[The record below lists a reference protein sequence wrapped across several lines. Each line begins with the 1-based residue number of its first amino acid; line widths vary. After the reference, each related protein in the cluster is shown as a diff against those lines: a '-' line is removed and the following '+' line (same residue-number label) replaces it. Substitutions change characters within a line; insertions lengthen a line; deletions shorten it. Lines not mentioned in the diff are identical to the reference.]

1 MAFTV
6 TPGAVPGGTAGVGGL
21 DKAAGLSSGSKTNGT
36 SGSFSDLVKNVATE
50 AMDTSKAADS
60 ASVQAVNGTISDL
73 ELVQVMTE
81 AEVSLQRFKTVYEA
95 TKQSLDKIL
104 NMGI

>member
-6 TPGAVPGGTAGVGGL
+6 PGTVSSGTAGVGGL
-21 DKAAGLSSGSKTNGT
+21 DKAAGLSSGAKAGGT

-50 AMDTSKAADS
+50 AIDTSKAADS

-81 AEVSLQRFKTVYEA
+81 AEVSLQRFKTVYES